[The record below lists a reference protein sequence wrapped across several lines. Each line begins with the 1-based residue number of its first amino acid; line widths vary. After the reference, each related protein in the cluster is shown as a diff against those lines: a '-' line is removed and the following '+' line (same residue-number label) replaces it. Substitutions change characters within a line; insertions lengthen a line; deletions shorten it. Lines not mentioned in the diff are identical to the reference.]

1 MGVRIWGPA
10 QSDDFA
16 VAATTTGICIAG
28 SGGGTE
34 LRQTFTTDASVSD
47 WCLLRITGQQPNE
60 ALNLSPRFAR
70 RRLTPRRYVAITIP
84 SGTGVDLGL
93 GSGYESCERGDC
105 MSNDGQGRTTRLE
118 SLTDAVFGF
127 SIALLIVSV
136 EVPPDFQGLIDTMK
150 GFAGFALSFAMLI
163 LVWVYHYRFF
173 RHFKLEDNTTIV
185 LNSLLLFVV
194 LFYVYPLKYVFSVI
208 ATMMTG
214 TFPVSFDEVAVL
226 MSIYSA
232 GFAAVFA
239 VFALMYLHAYRT
251 RTKLRLTAGE
261 EISAAEQVGNCV
273 IMSGIGLV
281 AAALAIALPSPWAGP
296 IAGFSYFLIAPAQ
309 VINSHRF
316 ARRRAL
322 LDEGAQ
328 ALAVE

>member
-1 MGVRIWGPA
+1 
-10 QSDDFA
+10 
-16 VAATTTGICIAG
+16 
-28 SGGGTE
+28 
-34 LRQTFTTDASVSD
+34 
-47 WCLLRITGQQPNE
+47 
-60 ALNLSPRFAR
+60 
-70 RRLTPRRYVAITIP
+70 
-84 SGTGVDLGL
+84 
-93 GSGYESCERGDC
+93 
-105 MSNDGQGRTTRLE
+105 MSSEGRGRTTRLE

-136 EVPPDFQGLIDTMK
+136 EVPPDFRGLIDTMK

-208 ATMMTG
+208 AAMMGG

-239 VFALMYLHAYRT
+239 VFALMYLHASRS

-261 EISAAEQVGNCV
+261 AISAAEQVGNCV
-273 IMSGIGLV
+273 IMSGAGLV
-281 AAALAIALPSPWAGP
+281 AATLAIALPTPWAGP
-296 IAGFSYFLIAPAQ
+296 IAGFSYFFIGPAQ
-309 VINSHRF
+309 WMNSHRF
-316 ARRRAL
+316 ARKRAA
-322 LDEGAQ
+322 LDESVPGV
-328 ALAVE
+328 AVG